1 MLVDQADTP
10 LFLGAIHRILL
21 GTTLDDLAP
30 RLPDPSPRS
39 RRVAAA
45 DGVRRTVAR
54 TPWSPPTARAGPPS
68 SWPCRADR
76 AAVEVLH
83 DELLPG
89 ARRHR
94 PAASGYHH
102 TVDEAL
108 GRLRPA
114 PGVAVLMPAPD
125 FDLVVRVAQAGRLL
139 PEKAT
144 SFQPKPSIGV
154 LIRSLRD
161 E

>member
-1 MLVDQADTP
+1 MLVDQAVTP
-10 LFLGAIHRILL
+10 LFLGAIHRTLL
-21 GTTLDDLAP
+21 GTSLEELGRACPPMATFAPVAPADAYAALSQDTLVATDGEHWATITLA
-30 RLPDPSPRS
+30 LPP
-39 RRVAAA
+39 
-45 DGVRRTVAR
+45 
-54 TPWSPPTARAGPPS
+54 
-68 SWPCRADR
+68 DR

-83 DELLPG
+83 DELLPALG
-89 ARRHR
+89 LTDRRL
-94 PAASGYHH
+94 AFHH
-102 TVDEAL
+102 SVDEAL
-108 GRLRPA
+108 SRLRTA
-114 PGVAVLMPAPD
+114 PGVVILMPAPD